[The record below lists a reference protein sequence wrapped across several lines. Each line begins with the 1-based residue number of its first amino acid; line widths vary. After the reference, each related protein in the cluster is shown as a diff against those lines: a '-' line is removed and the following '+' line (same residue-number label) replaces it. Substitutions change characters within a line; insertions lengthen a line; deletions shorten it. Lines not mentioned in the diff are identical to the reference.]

1 MDFASQQ
8 RNPAKHVVSIAAV
21 ILLHVFV
28 VYALVSGLARKVVEV
43 IRAPIETKVIEEQ
56 VKPPPP
62 PEIPL
67 PPPPKMEAPPPP
79 FIPPPEVQIQA
90 PPQPAPTISVQSH
103 TPPPVADIRPVAP
116 VSEAP
121 PRPPGPIAIRLVCP
135 TMVQPTMPRKAL
147 QEGISGSVT
156 ARATI
161 RGGRVVNVEI
171 VKANPRG
178 VFESAVRSAMLQ
190 YQCSASGDQEVIAV
204 QDFDFKLT
212 D

>member
-8 RNPAKHVVSIAAV
+8 RNPAKHVVSLAAV

-28 VYALVSGLARKVVEV
+28 VYALVSGLARKVVDV
-43 IRAPIETKVIEEQ
+43 IRAPIETKVIEEI
-56 VKPPPP
+56 VKQPPP

-103 TPPPVADIRPVAP
+103 TPPPATDIRPVAP
-116 VSEAP
+116 VVEAP
-121 PRPPGPIAIRLVCP
+121 KTNAPVSIKLACP
-135 TMVQPTMPRKAL
+135 TQVQPVMPRKAV

-156 ARATI
+156 AKVTI
-161 RGGRVVNVEI
+161 RGGKVVNVEI
-171 VKANPRG
+171 IKAQPRG
-178 VFESAVRSAMLQ
+178 VYESAVRSAMMQ
-190 YQCSASGDQEVIAV
+190 YQCNASGDQDVIAI
-204 QDFDFKLT
+204 QEFEFKLE
-212 D
+212 